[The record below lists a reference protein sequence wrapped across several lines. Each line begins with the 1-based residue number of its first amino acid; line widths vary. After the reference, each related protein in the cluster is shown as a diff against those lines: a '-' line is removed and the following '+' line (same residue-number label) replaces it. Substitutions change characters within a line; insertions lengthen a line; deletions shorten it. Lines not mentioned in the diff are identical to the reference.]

1 MLDYIEFKYS
11 ISKTN
16 GQTTSK
22 KVQKVLPNDQ
32 FLSQLKNIAPLSTKT
47 FRKIWSFLRHPI
59 EKTEVY
65 TVLTR

>member
-16 GQTTSK
+16 GQTTSQNSGRK
-22 KVQKVLPNDQ
+22 
-32 FLSQLKNIAPLSTKT
+32 STKVDSN
-47 FRKIWSFLRHPI
+47 RIQQNEEEVV

-65 TVLTR
+65 TVLKR